1 MDLKVIS
8 EIAAKEMKTK
18 ASHPFKEPGNKFYHG
33 QRTAEI
39 VKQLC
44 NIIGYKENPE
54 ILTVAAWFHDICNGE
69 EDHEKKGADK
79 TVLLLQNLCSES
91 ELSDIHRII
100 RMHDDRTKIDL
111 KTDEMIHQDADLLDH
126 FGSFEVW
133 NYFQYALKEK
143 MSMTEAAYLLLDDSK
158 FSASDHIH
166 FEISKRIYKE
176 KRAFVKSFAWRMLK
190 ESKGELCSL

>member
-54 ILTVAAWFHDICNGE
+54 ILTIAAWFHDICNGE
-69 EDHEKKGADK
+69 EDHEKKAPTK
-79 TVLLLQNLCSES
+79 LFYFYRTFVQNQSS
-91 ELSDIHRII
+91 VIFTELFAYMMTAQKLI
-100 RMHDDRTKIDL
+100 L
-111 KTDEMIHQDADLLDH
+111 KLM
-126 FGSFEVW
+126 
-133 NYFQYALKEK
+133 K
-143 MSMTEAAYLLLDDSK
+143 
-158 FSASDHIH
+158 
-166 FEISKRIYKE
+166 
-176 KRAFVKSFAWRMLK
+176 
-190 ESKGELCSL
+190 